1 MYVLA
6 HHCPQDE
13 AHIVVRSYNDES
25 EVLDEWVSQVE
36 AGLISHTKDTDA
48 IIEKFRNLIQH
59 IQATPTNSKFSI
71 DSTVGVDVVRTEC
84 VRDDKAYVTM
94 TTQIFKH
101 DASEPDGL
109 RVVRI
114 IKVKPSQLEG

>member
-6 HHCPQDE
+6 HYRPQDE

-25 EVLDEWVSQVE
+25 EVLDEWVSQIE
-36 AGLISHTKDTDA
+36 AGLIPHTKDTDA
-48 IIEKFRNLIQH
+48 IIEKFRNLTRH

-84 VRDDKAYVTM
+84 VRDDKAYLTM

-101 DASEPDGL
+101 DESEPDGL

>member
-6 HHCPQDE
+6 HYCPQDE

-36 AGLISHTKDTDA
+36 AGSIPHTKDTDA

-84 VRDDKAYVTM
+84 VRDDKAYLTM

-101 DASEPDGL
+101 DESEPDGL

-114 IKVKPSQLEG
+114 ITVKPSQFEG